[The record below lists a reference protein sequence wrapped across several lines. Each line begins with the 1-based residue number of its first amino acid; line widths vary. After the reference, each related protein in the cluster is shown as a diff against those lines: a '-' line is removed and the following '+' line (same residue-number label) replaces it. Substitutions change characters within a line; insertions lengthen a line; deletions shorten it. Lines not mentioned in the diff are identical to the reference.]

1 MHNSSL
7 VPTVAPSDMLTK
19 EDRNTILKCLLKEHQ
34 VQREAEKKINNC
46 KQTMRFM
53 KRKHREIRG
62 TIVNLSPQSY
72 QFKSCVFYSSSI
84 SGGGEE
90 WMGGGGGNPDPLA
103 LLSLVTALDKLC
115 LWESL
120 LSDKTV
126 Y

>member
-1 MHNSSL
+1 MPL
-7 VPTVAPSDMLTK
+7 KRAPSTK
-19 EDRNTILKCLLKEHQ
+19 GSR
-34 VQREAEKKINNC
+34 KKINNC

-53 KRKHREIRG
+53 KRKDREIRG

-90 WMGGGGGNPDPLA
+90 WMGGGNPDPLA